1 MDGEPVGAGPRG
13 GACDVVVIGGGQS
26 GLAVGY
32 FLRRT
37 GLSFVILDGEDGAG
51 GAWRHGWESLRLFSP
66 AQWSSLP
73 GWPMPA
79 EGEEYPRRDQV
90 IDYLTRYEARYGL
103 PVVRPVT
110 VETVIRAGDRLLV
123 RTGRGDWRARAVV
136 SATGTWRRPS
146 VPDYPGQRDFRGR
159 QVHSAEYRRP
169 DDFAGQTV
177 LIVGGGNSGAQILA
191 EISKVA
197 RTLWVTIQPPS
208 FLPDEVDGRVLFHR
222 ATERWKALQEGRTM
236 ETPKGGLGDI
246 VMVPPVREAR
256 DRGVL
261 TSVRPFV
268 RFTETGVVWRDG
280 TGTRVDAVI
289 WCTGFAP
296 ALDPLR
302 GLGVVEADGRIRV
315 DGTRSAAEPRLW
327 LVGYGEWTG
336 IASATLIGVMRTAR
350 ETAQRIGIAL
360 GRHASEGARKPTQ
373 NH

>member
-1 MDGEPVGAGPRG
+1 MDGEPIGAEPQGRE
-13 GACDVVVIGGGQS
+13 CDVVVIGGGQS

-73 GWPMPA
+73 GWPMPPA
-79 EGEEYPRRDQV
+79 EEEYPRRGHV
-90 IDYLTRYEARYGL
+90 IEYLTRYEARYGF
-103 PVVRPVT
+103 PIVRPVT
-110 VETVIRAGDRLLV
+110 VETVVQAGERLLV
-123 RTGRGDWRARAVV
+123 RTDRGDWRARAVV
-136 SATGTWRRPS
+136 SATGTWRRPF
-146 VPDYPGQRDFRGR
+146 VPDYPGRREFKGR
-159 QVHSAEYRRP
+159 QVHSAEYRSP

-191 EISKVA
+191 EVSKVA
-197 RTLWVTIQPPS
+197 RTLWVTIEPPS
-208 FLPDEVDGRVLFHR
+208 FLPDDVDGRVLFDR
-222 ATERWKALQEGRTM
+222 ATERWRAGQEGRTA
-236 ETPKGGLGDI
+236 ETPRGGLGDI

-256 DRGVL
+256 SRGVL

-268 RFTETGVVWRDG
+268 RFTETGVVWDDG
-280 TGTRVDAVI
+280 TGTQADAVI

-302 GLGVVEADGRIRV
+302 GLGVVEEDGRVRV
-315 DGTRSAAEPRLW
+315 DGTRSTAESRLW

-336 IASATLIGVMRTAR
+336 TASATLIGVMRTAR
-350 ETAQRIGIAL
+350 ETAKQIEATL
-360 GRHASEGARKPTQ
+360 ERHVTEGSFDPS
-373 NH
+373 